1 MNEILFVVE
10 EAEDGSYRA
19 NAVGQAIHTEADSL
33 NELHQE
39 IRDAVHCHFDEGQAP
54 PLIRL
59 HHVRQELLTLCE
71 SPGISTELIWP
82 SSLDSLATASP
93 DRAAATCGSL
103 GLMEARNNTSPFRP
117 TSHCGLVRSGK
128 SSKMWPITRTKHWSW
143 FSRRLV
149 EHVAFIRQLEFIL

>member
-19 NAVGQAIHTEADSL
+19 SAVGQAIHTEADSL

-59 HHVRQELLTLCE
+59 HHVSQELLTL
-71 SPGISTELIWP
+71 
-82 SSLDSLATASP
+82 
-93 DRAAATCGSL
+93 
-103 GLMEARNNTSPFRP
+103 
-117 TSHCGLVRSGK
+117 
-128 SSKMWPITRTKHWSW
+128 
-143 FSRRLV
+143 
-149 EHVAFIRQLEFIL
+149 